1 MESYTA
7 LWRRLDMP
15 GKESCC
21 LASMGGGWRIA
32 GFAAFVEEEGPWML
46 TYTISCDEAW
56 RTLSAEVRGWGG
68 ERIIDVRI
76 AREPSGIWRL
86 NGEVRPAVEGCI
98 DIDLN
103 FSPSTNLL
111 PIRRLDQAVG
121 ESAGVRAAWLRFPSF
136 ELEPLEQ
143 SYTRVGTNLYR
154 YESAGGSFV
163 APVEVDDR
171 GLVRRYGEIWKEGW
185 EDAS

>member
-1 MESYTA
+1 MESYA
-7 LWRRLDMP
+7 AFWRRLDIP
-15 GKESCC
+15 GKEACS
-21 LASMGGGWRIA
+21 LTALGEGWRIA
-32 GFAAFVEEEGPWML
+32 GFAVFGSEEDPWIL
-46 TYTISCDEAW
+46 TYAISCDEAW

-68 ERIIDVRI
+68 DQDIDVRI
-76 AREPSGIWRL
+76 VREPSGIWRL
-86 NGEVRPAVEGCI
+86 NGDLRMAVEGCI

-103 FSPSTNLL
+103 FSPSTNLI
-111 PIRRLDQAVG
+111 PIRRLDLAVG

-143 SYTRVGTNLYR
+143 SYTRVGASLYR

-163 APVEVDDR
+163 AQVEVDDQ
-171 GLVRRYGEIWKEGW
+171 GLVRNYGEIWQEGW